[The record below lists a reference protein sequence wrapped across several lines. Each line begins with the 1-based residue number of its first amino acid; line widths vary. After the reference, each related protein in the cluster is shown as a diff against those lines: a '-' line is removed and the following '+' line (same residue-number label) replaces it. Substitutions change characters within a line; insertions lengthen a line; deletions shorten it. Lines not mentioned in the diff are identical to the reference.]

1 MEKRSFII
9 SLIGR
14 PNVGKS
20 SLFNRLLHK
29 STRAITH
36 DMPGVTRDRHYAVM
50 TFDHDEKDK
59 SRYIPEGVLIDTGGF
74 YPEGVELNESSSS
87 ADKFFNLM
95 TNHAQIAIEESDL
108 VLLVC
113 DVREGLL
120 PFDESIANYIRSKK
134 KKFFVVLNKYDNE
147 NLETEVPQF
156 YSLGL
161 NEDEMFTISAAHGL
175 GVDTL
180 REKIQSEA
188 QFFVNKHSRALSI
201 QKGIVPRENVISK
214 VAIVGAPNAGKSTLL
229 NLLVGT
235 ERALVSD
242 VAGTTVDPIEAYF
255 DLYFGA
261 VVDQYERPEPKPKL
275 AKTIKAEAP
284 SPFITLENE
293 LKEMLAEN
301 KSEEVEEGDSAN
313 QDKSYWRSIQIVDT
327 AGIRKQSAVN
337 EVVESQSVFRA
348 LKSISNC
355 EIVIH
360 LVDVTKGI
368 GHQDR
373 RLIDIALEKGKSVIV
388 CLNKIDQLPEKLKTD
403 QSALKEWLLD
413 LRAKIPW
420 LNYCDVILI
429 SAKYNKHIK
438 KIKDSLKKT
447 ILVRNRPVSTGEL
460 NRVIEEL
467 IERNP
472 LLMNRATGT
481 KFRVKYASMVKTSP
495 PTFIL
500 FTNRSKSIPDNFKK
514 YLQNGLR
521 SHFEFYNTPV
531 HIIFRTDDENKAK
544 KRKEQKEKKEH
555 EVHPDLSL

>member
-1 MEKRSFII
+1 MEKKSFII

-36 DMPGVTRDRHYAVM
+36 DMPGVTRDRHYAVLN
-50 TFDHDEKDK
+50 FEHDEKDT

-74 YPEGVELNESSSS
+74 YPEGVELDQDSSA

-95 TNHAQIAIEESDL
+95 TDHAQLAIEESDL

-120 PFDESIANYIRSKK
+120 PFDESIANYIRAKK
-134 KKFFVVLNKYDNE
+134 KKFFVVLNKYDGHHLE
-147 NLETEVPQF
+147 NEVPQF
-156 YSLGL
+156 YTLGL
-161 NEDEMFTISAAHGL
+161 NDDDMFTISAAHGL
-175 GVDTL
+175 GVETL
-180 REKIQSEA
+180 REKIQEEA
-188 QFFVNKHSRALSI
+188 QFFVNKQSRALSI
-201 QKGIVPRENVISK
+201 QKGIVPREDVISK

-261 VVDQYERPEPKPKL
+261 EVDKYERPAPKPKHEKEVR
-275 AKTIKAEAP
+275 AQGP
-284 SPFITLENE
+284 SPFETLEAE
-293 LKEMLAEN
+293 LKEMLSE
-301 KSEEVEEGDSAN
+301 KSETEAETDSQEVAE
-313 QDKSYWRSIQIVDT
+313 KSYWRSIQIVDT
-327 AGIRKQSAVN
+327 AGIRKQRSVK

-348 LKSISNC
+348 LRSISNC
-355 EIVIH
+355 EIVVH

-388 CLNKIDQLPEKLKTD
+388 ALNKIDQLPENLKTD
-403 QSALKEWLLD
+403 QKARKEWLLD

-429 SAKYNKHIK
+429 SAKYKKHIK
-438 KIKDSLKKT
+438 KLKESIKKT
-447 ILVRNRPVSTGEL
+447 ILVRNRPVSTAEL
-460 NRVIEEL
+460 NRVVEEL

-472 LLMNRATGT
+472 LLMNKKTGT

-500 FTNRSKSIPDNFKK
+500 FTNRSKSLPENFKK
-514 YLQNGLR
+514 YLKNGLR
-521 SHFEFYNTPV
+521 AHFEFYNTPV
-531 HIIFRTDDENKAK
+531 HIIFRTDDENKARK
-544 KRKEQKEKKEH
+544 KKEQK
-555 EVHPDLSL
+555 DISI

>member
-1 MEKRSFII
+1 MEKKSFII

-36 DMPGVTRDRHYAVM
+36 DMPGVTRDRHYAVLN
-50 TFDHDEKDK
+50 FDYDQSDSSKF
-59 SRYIPEGVLIDTGGF
+59 IPEGVTIDTGGF
-74 YPEGVELNESSSS
+74 YPEGVELDDSSSS

-95 TNHAQIAIEESDL
+95 TDHAQLAIEESDL

-113 DVREGLL
+113 DVREGLI
-120 PFDESIANYIRSKK
+120 PFDESIANYIRTQK
-134 KKFFVVLNKYDNE
+134 KKFFVVLNKYDSE
-147 NLETEVPQF
+147 NLEPEVAQF
-156 YSLGL
+156 YSLGV
-161 NEDEMFTISAAHGL
+161 NDDQMFTLSAAHGL
-175 GVDTL
+175 GVETL
-180 REKIQSEA
+180 REKIQEEA
-188 QFFVNKHSRALSI
+188 HFFVNQASRELSI
-201 QKGIVPRENVISK
+201 QKGIVPREDVISK

-235 ERALVSD
+235 DRALVSD

-261 VVDQYERPEPKPKL
+261 DVEKYERPEAKPKHN
-275 AKTIKAEAP
+275 KEIKAEGP
-284 SPFITLENE
+284 SPFETLENE
-293 LKEMLAEN
+293 LKEMLAEKSAVSNSQEEEVQDN
-301 KSEEVEEGDSAN
+301 KSE
-313 QDKSYWRSIQIVDT
+313 KSYWRSIQIVDT
-327 AGIRKQSAVN
+327 AGIRKQRSIK
-337 EVVESQSVFRA
+337 EIVESQSVFRA
-348 LKSISNC
+348 LRSISNC

-388 CLNKIDQLPEKLKTD
+388 CLNKIDQLPENLKTD
-403 QSALKEWLLD
+403 ARARKEWLLD

-429 SAKYNKHIK
+429 SAKYKKHIK
-438 KIKDSLKKT
+438 QLKESIKKT

-460 NRVIEEL
+460 NRVVHEL
-467 IERNP
+467 IDRNP
-472 LLMNRATGT
+472 LLMNKKTGT

-500 FTNRSKSIPDNFKK
+500 FTNRSKSLPENFKR
-514 YLQNGLR
+514 YLKNGLR
-521 SHFEFYNTPV
+521 LHFEFYNTPV
-531 HIIFRTDDENKAK
+531 HIIFRTDDENKARK
-544 KRKEQKEKKEH
+544 KNEQR
-555 EVHPDLSL
+555 DLLEESTRV

>member
-36 DMPGVTRDRHYAVM
+36 DMPGVTRDRHYAVLN
-50 TFDHDEKDK
+50 FDHDDKDS
-59 SRYIPEGVLIDTGGF
+59 SRFIPEGVLIDTGGF
-74 YPEGVELNESSSS
+74 YPEGVDLDESSTS

-95 TNHAQIAIEESDL
+95 TNHAQLAIEESDL

-120 PFDESIANYIRSKK
+120 PFDESIANYIRAKK
-134 KKFFVVLNKYDNE
+134 KKFFVIMNKYDSE
-147 NLETEVPQF
+147 KLETEVPQF

-161 NEDEMFTISAAHGL
+161 DEDDMFTISAAHGL

-180 REKIQSEA
+180 REKIQTEA
-188 QFFVNKHSRALSI
+188 QFFVNKESRALSI

-235 ERALVSD
+235 DRALVSD

-261 VVDQYERPEPKPKL
+261 AVDQYERPDPKPKV
-275 AKTIKAEAP
+275 AKTIKTDGP
-284 SPFITLENE
+284 SPFETLESE
-293 LKEMLAEN
+293 LKEMMADK
-301 KSEEVEEGDSAN
+301 KSELEVEDESLVRE
-313 QDKSYWRSIQIVDT
+313 KSYWRSIQVVDT
-327 AGIRKQSAVN
+327 AGIRKQSSVK

-348 LKSISNC
+348 LRSISNS
-355 EIVIH
+355 EIVVH

-403 QSALKEWLLD
+403 QAARKEWLLD

-429 SAKYNKHIK
+429 SAKYKKHIK
-438 KIKDSLKKT
+438 KLKESIKKT

-460 NRVIEEL
+460 NRVVEEL

-472 LLMNRATGT
+472 LLMNKKTGT

-500 FTNRSKSIPDNFKK
+500 FTNRSKAIPENFKK
-514 YLQNGLR
+514 YLKNGLR
-521 SHFEFYNTPV
+521 MHFEFYNTPV

-544 KRKEQKEKKEH
+544 KRKEQK
-555 EVHPDLSL
+555 DISIS